1 MIIHLRNILIMILK
15 QKTTKYFLI
24 SKQKRIF
31 VKIFLKKMTNK
42 YEELILGFETK
53 LRKLI
58 SEYKSL
64 QEQNTQ
70 LTTELDRKQTDLM
83 KAHQEILELR
93 KNYDHLRMAK
103 NLSGSDVEKAESKQK
118 IAGMVREIDK
128 CLALLDE

>member
-1 MIIHLRNILIMILK
+1 
-15 QKTTKYFLI
+15 
-24 SKQKRIF
+24 
-31 VKIFLKKMTNK
+31 MTNK
-42 YEELILGFETK
+42 YEELIHAFETK

-64 QEQNTQ
+64 QEQNSL

-93 KNYDHLRMAK
+93 KNYDHLRLAN
-103 NLSGSDVEKAESKQK
+103 NLSGSEAEKAESKKK